1 MKFYIMSQSLDR
13 IKYQFIIRSQI
24 NLFVKGGHKMD
35 KTTIIVV
42 DDSPFASKQIKDL
55 VEENGYEVIGYA
67 KSGEEGIKMYEELHP
82 DIVILDIIM
91 PGIDGIETAEILEK
105 SDPDVTIL
113 MLSSLCDTGTLEEV
127 RAIGVKYLIP
137 KPWEDDVLLATLE
150 LLKKHKEENKKEDNN

>member
-1 MKFYIMSQSLDR
+1 
-13 IKYQFIIRSQI
+13 
-24 NLFVKGGHKMD
+24 MD

-67 KSGEEGIKMYEELHP
+67 KSGEEGIKMYEKLHP

-91 PGIDGIETAEILEK
+91 PGIDGIETAEILFK
-105 SDPDVTIL
+105 SDPSATIL
-113 MLSSLCDTGTLEEV
+113 MLSSLCVTGTLEEV

-150 LLKKHKEENKKEDNN
+150 LLKKHREESQQENNNKQA

>member
-1 MKFYIMSQSLDR
+1 
-13 IKYQFIIRSQI
+13 
-24 NLFVKGGHKMD
+24 MD

-67 KSGEEGIKMYEELHP
+67 KCGEEGIRMYEELNP

-91 PGIDGIETAEILEK
+91 PGIDGIETAEILMK

-113 MLSSLCDTGTLEEV
+113 MLSSLCDAGTLEEV

-150 LLKKHKEENKKEDNN
+150 LLRKHREERKAK

>member
-1 MKFYIMSQSLDR
+1 
-13 IKYQFIIRSQI
+13 
-24 NLFVKGGHKMD
+24 MD

-91 PGIDGIETAEILEK
+91 PGIDEIETAEILEK

>member
-1 MKFYIMSQSLDR
+1 
-13 IKYQFIIRSQI
+13 
-24 NLFVKGGHKMD
+24 MD

-67 KSGEEGIKMYEELHP
+67 KSGEEGIKMYEELHS

>member
-1 MKFYIMSQSLDR
+1 
-13 IKYQFIIRSQI
+13 
-24 NLFVKGGHKMD
+24 MD

-67 KSGEEGIKMYEELHP
+67 KSGEDGIKMYEELHP

-105 SDPDVTIL
+105 SDPNVTIL
-113 MLSSLCDTGTLEEV
+113 MLSSLCDAGTLEEV

-150 LLKKHKEENKKEDNN
+150 LLKKQKEERN

>member
-1 MKFYIMSQSLDR
+1 
-13 IKYQFIIRSQI
+13 
-24 NLFVKGGHKMD
+24 MD

-105 SDPDVTIL
+105 SDPDVT
-113 MLSSLCDTGTLEEV
+113 LSSLCDTGTLEEV